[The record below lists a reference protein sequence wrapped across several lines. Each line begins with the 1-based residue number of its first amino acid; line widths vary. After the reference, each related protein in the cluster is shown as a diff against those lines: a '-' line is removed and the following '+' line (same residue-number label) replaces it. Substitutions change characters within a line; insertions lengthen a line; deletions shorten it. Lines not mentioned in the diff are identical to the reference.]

1 VANISQQFLVNLS
14 QSLGVSYDLKSNVLG
29 SKNQPNSAW
38 FNISQIAS
46 LLTSGSPI
54 FGVYD
59 DPNSFANLSFNTN
72 LNSFQFSA
80 GQVFFKGNLINV
92 PSQIIPATNA
102 NDTIGIKLFQFYLD
116 YNDFLLASTIFS
128 AQVVAVSGNTLVVN
142 QIPSISYL
150 NNFQTLNINNYLV
163 NIVSINI
170 NTNTIIVSQNISAFA
185 FVGSTVTL
193 IYQPIIKFISS
204 FAITGTP
211 PVLPI
216 PSTGIPFAQSYIT
229 IGNGSPFTYSGTVTP
244 TFVAFQ
250 TYSNPASIFPSQ
262 DSYNSFLQSVNSS
275 IKAYNNVEK
284 YDLEANI
291 LSSFTLYTQGISTAN
306 SNFDNYWHSQPFTPT
321 DLFQYGINF
330 NGLQKVDFDSRFKD
344 FWYFYKNSELT
355 RTYAIFRGDIYGGN
369 AYVGQVPGIF
379 PGSISINSLI
389 DYSSLSSLYNGTYSY
404 GISAVTPAGEYAPVF
419 GATNSYYFNS
429 TVNNYLSW
437 TSSTISNLLFYHI
450 YKNQQTQSGFEQ
462 LRLTNPSQ
470 LIYNSANDNILT
482 PLTTTQGIGNSL
494 FAFQILQAQAS
505 GLTLGGIYFNAYIP
519 DPAPLTGIQGYIINS
534 GGINYV
540 SPKAIITGNGI
551 GASVLFNIN
560 GSGTITSYTMVSMG
574 SGYTVTPTITIVDPY
589 STTAYGAS
597 ITPILS
603 QLKCG
608 IYTGTSTIPMGTSII
623 DLSPVT
629 IASISSSMPVNMPV
643 KNSNF
648 VNLNPNTN
656 YWAVFTMNTPYA
668 LAANQKLSFFQAA
681 GYTSNIAT
689 SINGSTFISSTTSAQ
704 VAKLGY
710 VDQNSIGNL
719 ISSRGV
725 YLTDDKSSYPTRI
738 QLYVP
743 NIDLSSLTY
752 NDVGPT
758 ATVNGIYQTSLP
770 IQNSMIVSVLAM
782 NSQTGI
788 TSTLVGIIDRNTPRG
803 SSILLGSI
811 SDLYDKVL
819 DVFVQPNVNSAAGMN
834 YIPNTNIINWSIF
847 DLFTVDS
854 KP

>member
-1 VANISQQFLVNLS
+1 M
-14 QSLGVSYDLKSNVLG
+14 SYDLKSNVLG
-29 SKNQPNSAW
+29 SKTQPNSAW

-46 LLTSGSPI
+46 LLVNGAPI

-59 DPNSFANLSFNTN
+59 DPNSFSSLLFDTN
-72 LNSFQFSA
+72 LNSFKFSS
-80 GQVFFKGNLINV
+80 GQVFFQGNLINV
-92 PSQIIPATNA
+92 PSQIIPATSS
-102 NDTIGIKLFQFYLD
+102 NDVAGMKLFQFYLD

-128 AQVVAVSGNTLVVN
+128 ARVISTSSNTLVVD

-163 NIVSINI
+163 NIVNINV
-170 NTNTIIVSQNISAFA
+170 NTNTIVVSQNISAFA

-193 IYQPIIKFISS
+193 LYQPIIKFISS

-216 PSTGIPFAQSYIT
+216 PNTGIPFAQSYIT
-229 IGNGSPFTYSGTVTP
+229 ISGSPLAYSGTVNA

-250 TYSNPASIFPSQ
+250 SYSNPASIFPSQ
-262 DSYNSFLQSVNSS
+262 ESYNAFLQAVNSS
-275 IKAYNNVEK
+275 IKAYNNIEK

-291 LSSFTLYTQGISTAN
+291 LSSFTSYTQGISTAN

-330 NGLQKVDFDSRFKD
+330 NGLQKVDFDPRFKN

-379 PGSISINSLI
+379 PGSISINSLT

-419 GATNSYYFNS
+419 GSTSSYYFDS

-450 YKNQQTQSGFEQ
+450 YKNQQTLSGFEQ
-462 LRLTNPSQ
+462 ARLTNPNQ
-470 LIYNSANDNILT
+470 LKYNSVNDSILA
-482 PLTTTQGIGNSL
+482 PLTTAQGIGNSL
-494 FAFQILQAQAS
+494 FAFQILQSQSS
-505 GLTLGGIYFNAYIP
+505 GLTLGGIYFNAYVS
-519 DPAPLTGIQGYIINS
+519 DSMPLTGIQGYIINS

-540 SPKAIITGNGI
+540 SPRAIITGNGI
-551 GASVLFNIN
+551 GASVLLNIN

-574 SGYTVTPTITIVDPY
+574 SGYTTAPAITIFDPY

-603 QLKCG
+603 KLNCG
-608 IYTGTSTIPMGTSII
+608 IYTGTSTVPVGTSII
-623 DLSPVT
+623 DLSPIT
-629 IASISSSMPVNMPV
+629 IASISSSIPVNMPV
-643 KNSNF
+643 KNANF

-656 YWAVFTMNTPYA
+656 YWAVFTMNTPYP
-668 LAANQKLSFFQAA
+668 LAANQKLSFLQAS

-689 SINGSTFISSTTSAQ
+689 SIDGSTFIPSTTSAQ

-710 VDQNSIGNL
+710 VDQNSSGNL
-719 ISSRGV
+719 VSSRGV
-725 YLTDDKSSYPTRI
+725 YLTNDKSSYPTRI

-758 ATVNGIYQTSLP
+758 ATVNGMYQTSLP
-770 IQNSMIVSVLAM
+770 IQNSMIISVLAM
-782 NSQTGI
+782 NSITGI
-788 TSTLVGIIDRNTPRG
+788 TSTLIGRIDRNTPRG
-803 SSILLGSI
+803 TSILLGSNT
-811 SDLYDKVL
+811 DLYDEVL
-819 DVFVQPNVNSAAGMN
+819 DVFVQPNISSAAGMN
-834 YIPNTNIINWSIF
+834 YLPNTNIINWSIF

-854 KP
+854 RP

>member
-1 VANISQQFLVNLS
+1 MANISQQFLVNLS

-29 SKNQPNSAW
+29 SKTQPNSAW

-46 LLTSGSPI
+46 LLINGSPI

-59 DPNSFANLSFNTN
+59 DPNSFSNLSFNSS
-72 LNSFQFSA
+72 LNSFQFSS
-80 GQVFFKGNLINV
+80 GQVFFQGNLINV
-92 PSQIIPATNA
+92 SSQIIPATSSSDVA
-102 NDTIGIKLFQFYLD
+102 GTKLFQFYLD
-116 YNDFLLASTIFS
+116 YNDFLLASTVFS
-128 AQVVAVSGNTLVVN
+128 AKVVSVSGNTLVLN
-142 QIPSISYL
+142 QIPSIAYL

-163 NIVSINI
+163 NIVSINV
-170 NTNTIIVSQNISAFA
+170 NTNTVIVGQNVSAFA
-185 FVGSTVTL
+185 FAGSTVTL
-193 IYQPIIKFISS
+193 LYQPIIKFFSS

-216 PSTGIPFAQSYIT
+216 PNTGIPFAQSYIT
-229 IGNGSPFTYSGTVTP
+229 ISGFNPYTYSGTVTA
-244 TFVAFQ
+244 TFVGFQ
-250 TYSNPASIFPSQ
+250 TYSNPASMFPSQ
-262 DSYNSFLQSVNSS
+262 ESYNSFLQAVNSS
-275 IKAYNNVEK
+275 IKTYNSIET

-291 LSSFTLYTQGISTAN
+291 LSSFTSYTQGVSTAN

-330 NGLQKVDFDSRFKD
+330 NGLQKVDFDSRFKN

-369 AYVGQVPGIF
+369 AYVGQVPGVF
-379 PGSISINSLI
+379 PGSISIKSFT

-404 GISAVTPAGEYAPVF
+404 GISAVVPTGEYAPVF
-419 GATNSYYFNS
+419 GSTSSYYFNS
-429 TVNNYLSW
+429 TVNNYLNW

-450 YKNQQTQSGFEQ
+450 YRNQQTLSGFEQ
-462 LRLTNPSQ
+462 ERLTNPNQ
-470 LIYNSANDNILT
+470 VIYNSVNDNILT

-494 FAFQILQAQAS
+494 FAFQILQSQAT

-519 DPAPLTGIQGYIINS
+519 DPTALTGIQGYVINS

-551 GASVLFNIN
+551 GASVLFNVN
-560 GSGTITSYTMVSMG
+560 GAGTITSYTMISMG
-574 SGYTVTPTITIVDPY
+574 SGYTVAPAITIVDPY
-589 STTAYGAS
+589 SATAYGAS

-603 QLKCG
+603 QLNCG
-608 IYTGTSTIPMGTSII
+608 IFTGTSTVPVGTSII
-623 DLSPVT
+623 NLSPVT
-629 IASISSSMPVNMPV
+629 IASISSSMPINMPV
-643 KNSNF
+643 KNANF
-648 VNLNPNTN
+648 VNLSPNTN
-656 YWAVFTMNTPYA
+656 YWAVFTMNTPYTPTT
-668 LAANQKLSFFQAA
+668 NQKLSFFQAS

-689 SINGSTFISSTTSAQ
+689 SINGSTFIPSTTSVQ

-710 VDQNSIGNL
+710 VDQNSTGNL

-725 YLTDDKSSYPTRI
+725 YLTNDKSSYPTRI

-752 NDVGPT
+752 DDIGPT
-758 ATVNGIYQTSLP
+758 ATVNGTYQTSLP
-770 IQNSMIVSVLAM
+770 IQNSMIISVLAM
-782 NSQTGI
+782 NSITGI
-788 TSTLVGIIDRNTPRG
+788 TSTLVGKIDRNTPRG
-803 SSILLGSI
+803 ASVLLGSNT
-811 SDLYDKVL
+811 DVYNAVL
-819 DVFVQPNVNSAAGMN
+819 DVFVQPNISSTAGMN
-834 YIPNTNIINWSIF
+834 YLPNTNIINWSIF

>member
-1 VANISQQFLVNLS
+1 M
-14 QSLGVSYDLKSNVLG
+14 SYDLKSNVLG
-29 SKNQPNSAW
+29 SKTQPNSAW

-46 LLTSGSPI
+46 LLVNGAPI

-59 DPNSFANLSFNTN
+59 DPNSFSSLLFDTN
-72 LNSFQFSA
+72 LNSFKFSS
-80 GQVFFKGNLINV
+80 GQVFFQGNLINV
-92 PSQIIPATNA
+92 PSQIIPATSS
-102 NDTIGIKLFQFYLD
+102 NDVAGMKLFQFYID

-128 AQVVAVSGNTLVVN
+128 ARVISISSNTLVVD

-163 NIVSINI
+163 NIVNINV
-170 NTNTIIVSQNISAFA
+170 NTNTIVVSQNISAFA
-185 FVGSTVTL
+185 FAGSTVTL
-193 IYQPIIKFISS
+193 LYQPIIKFISS

-216 PSTGIPFAQSYIT
+216 PNTGIPFAQSYIT
-229 IGNGSPFTYSGTVTP
+229 ISESPLAYSGTVNA

-250 TYSNPASIFPSQ
+250 SYSNPASIFPSQ
-262 DSYNSFLQSVNSS
+262 ESYNAFLQAVNSS
-275 IKAYNNVEK
+275 IKAYNNIEK

-291 LSSFTLYTQGISTAN
+291 LSSFASYTQGISAAN

-330 NGLQKVDFDSRFKD
+330 NGLQKVDFDPRFKN

-379 PGSISINSLI
+379 PGSISINSLT

-419 GATNSYYFNS
+419 GSTSSYYFDS

-450 YKNQQTQSGFEQ
+450 YKNQQTLSGFEQ
-462 LRLTNPSQ
+462 ARLTNPNQ
-470 LIYNSANDNILT
+470 LKYNSANDSILA
-482 PLTTTQGIGNSL
+482 PLATAQGIGNSL
-494 FAFQILQAQAS
+494 FAFQILQSQSS
-505 GLTLGGIYFNAYIP
+505 GLTLGGIYFNAYVS
-519 DPAPLTGIQGYIINS
+519 DSMPLTGIQGYIINS

-540 SPKAIITGNGI
+540 SPRAIITGNGI
-551 GASVLFNIN
+551 GASVLLNIN

-574 SGYTVTPTITIVDPY
+574 SGYTTVPAITIFDPY

-603 QLKCG
+603 KLNCG
-608 IYTGTSTIPMGTSII
+608 IYTGTSTVPVGTSII
-623 DLSPVT
+623 DLSPIT
-629 IASISSSMPVNMPV
+629 IAGISSSIPVNMPV
-643 KNSNF
+643 KNANF

-656 YWAVFTMNTPYA
+656 YWAVFTMNTPYP
-668 LAANQKLSFFQAA
+668 LAANQKLSFLQAS

-689 SINGSTFISSTTSAQ
+689 SIDGSTFIPSTTSAQ

-710 VDQNSIGNL
+710 VDQNSSGNL
-719 ISSRGV
+719 VSSRGV
-725 YLTDDKSSYPTRI
+725 YLTNDKSSYPTRI

-758 ATVNGIYQTSLP
+758 ATVNGMYQTSLP
-770 IQNSMIVSVLAM
+770 IQNSMIISVLAM
-782 NSQTGI
+782 NSITGI
-788 TSTLVGIIDRNTPRG
+788 TSTLVGRIDRNTSRG
-803 SSILLGSI
+803 TSILLGSNT
-811 SDLYDKVL
+811 DLYDEVL
-819 DVFVQPNVNSAAGMN
+819 DVFVQPNISSAAGMN
-834 YIPNTNIINWSIF
+834 YLPNTNIINWSIF

-854 KP
+854 RP